1 MFGALGRFIYKRRW
15 LVLLV
20 GIALIIA
27 GGVYGTSVFSRL
39 KNGGFY
45 DPNAESTQV
54 MTAMHEKL
62 GQDESAL
69 IVLFS
74 PKSGTDI
81 DGQSDPALGEGYKA
95 EVEKVLERVK
105 GQEGTGNI
113 ASFYN
118 SGAQAFVSNDKTSTY
133 AVVGFVGDEEAQSE
147 TMERV
152 RPLLTSDLLDIKLG
166 GLPAFSQEITEQVE
180 KDLATAESLT
190 FPILAILLVLI
201 FGSLVAASLPLA
213 IGGVVILG
221 AFLLLRF
228 TSDVT
233 DISIFALNI
242 ITMLGLGLAIDYSLF
257 MVSRFR
263 EELAK
268 RDGDV
273 QGSLVKTMQ
282 TAGRTVMFS
291 GLTVAI
297 SLLSL
302 LVFPQMFL
310 RSMGIG
316 GAAAVFVAMLAALT
330 VLPAMLALLGHR
342 VNSASVWSLLRRGR
356 RREAVAAAIPEHG
369 GFWYRWSNFVMRRA
383 GLMLIVALIPLVLAG
398 LPFLRVKMSVADT
411 RSMPVSSQSRF
422 VGERL
427 ENDFPRNETTPIQ
440 IISTHYTP
448 ADYRARIG
456 DNYDTLVRDGKL
468 EEYMPP
474 AASQQSISAL
484 YDYTRAIE
492 KVPGVTRVESLV
504 NYSPQMSNQDY
515 IDLFAEGRRLN
526 DGLAMGLIAAY
537 TKGNYST
544 VKVVYDTDPADEAT
558 KQIVRDIRAI
568 QPPAGMSTQVGGIP
582 AIVLDFLDSIA
593 GRVPV
598 AFALI
603 VGIIFILLFLMLG
616 SLVVPLKAVILNIL
630 SLSVSFGALVWIF
643 QDGNLSNILGFT
655 SIGSIDGTQP
665 VLIFAIAFGLSMDYE
680 VFLLSRIKEH
690 YDRTG
695 DNTASVAMGVQK
707 TGFIITSA
715 ALLLLIVFAGFATGE
730 ISQIKQVGIGLSLAV
745 LVDATIVRMLL
756 VPATMK
762 LMGKYNWWAPAPL
775 KRLYERLGMG
785 EIEHEEA
792 REDHV
797 SIAPSSGVVTREEV
811 PV

>member
-1 MFGALGRFIYKRRW
+1 MFGALGQFIYTRRW
-15 LVLLV
+15 LVLLA
-20 GIALIIA
+20 GLALIIA
-27 GGVYGTSVFSRL
+27 GGVYGTSVVGKL

-45 DPNAESTQV
+45 DPEAESTQV

-62 GQDESAL
+62 GQDESSL

-74 PKSGTDI
+74 PRAGADI
-81 DGQSDPALGEGYKA
+81 GSQSEPVLSQEYKA

-113 ASFYN
+113 VSFYN
-118 SGAQAFVSNDKTSTY
+118 TGAQPLVSNDKTSTY
-133 AVVGFVGDEEAQSE
+133 AVIGFLGDEEEQSK

-152 RPLLTSDLLDIKLG
+152 RPLLTSDMLDIKLG
-166 GLPAFSQEITEQVE
+166 GLPAFSQEISKQVE
-180 KDLATAESLT
+180 KDLATAENLT

-201 FGSLVAASLPLA
+201 FGSLVAAALPLA

-221 AFLLLRF
+221 AFLILRF
-228 TSDVT
+228 TTDVT

-273 QGSLVKTMQ
+273 QGALVKTMQ

-302 LVFPQMFL
+302 MVFPQMFL

-316 GAAAVFVAMLAALT
+316 GASAVFVAMLAALT
-330 VLPAMLALLGHR
+330 VLPALLALLGHR

-356 RREAVAAAIPEHG
+356 RREAISAAIPERG
-369 GFWYRWSNFVMRRA
+369 GFWYRWSNFVMRHA

-411 RSMPVSSQSRF
+411 RSMPASSQSRQ

-427 ENDFPRNETTPIQ
+427 ENDFPRNETTPVQ
-440 IISTHYTP
+440 IIVTHDTP
-448 ADYRARIG
+448 VDYKASIG
-456 DNYDTLVRDGKL
+456 DLYDILVKNGNL
-468 EEYMPP
+468 TEVMPP
-474 AASQQSISAL
+474 AASKQSISAL

-504 NYSPQMSNQDY
+504 NYSPQMSKQDY
-515 IDLFAEGRRLN
+515 LDLYAEGRRLN
-526 DGLAMGLIAAY
+526 DGLAMGLIGQY
-537 TKGNYST
+537 TKGNYSL
-544 VKVVYDTDPADEAT
+544 VKVMYDTDPAADAT
-558 KQIVRDIRAI
+558 KQMVRDIRNV

-582 AIVLDFLDSIA
+582 AIVLDFLESIA
-593 GRVPV
+593 GRAPV
-598 AFALI
+598 ALALI

-616 SLVVPLKAVILNIL
+616 SLVVPLKAVVLNIL

-690 YDRTG
+690 YDRTK
-695 DNTASVAMGVQK
+695 DNTASVALGVQK
-707 TGFIITSA
+707 TGYIITSA
-715 ALLLLIVFAGFATGE
+715 ALLLVIVFAGFATGE

-762 LMGKYNWWAPAPL
+762 LMGNYNWWAPAPL
-775 KRLYERLGMG
+775 KRLYNRLGMG

-792 REDHV
+792 ESHPAHV
-797 SIAPSSGVVTREEV
+797 PSSGVAAREEV